1 MSIEFEYLYDDKK
14 GDATISLSKGKETLS
29 ESQQNALKNQ
39 IAKRQNQ
46 LISQFLDNQ
55 DKPQYFR
62 PEPPIPGLENVAFK
76 YSYRQ
81 SPSALRS
88 VVFNM
93 SWEEA
98 TPQLTQESVQE
109 REKEVHNPPI
119 EGPPSTKA
127 KVNEEPKQQDWTT
140 LFIDD
145 LNKHLSSLPPHS
157 LEGIER
163 VALNHA
169 VAELQQF
176 LVNKKDASLL
186 LFSAY
191 LHSRVAHFRQIDRPK
206 ADFFLLAARP
216 LDAKTNIQTV
226 PVETEARIQTVKS
239 QQTDNSSDEDENLF
253 SRIFRQI
260 FQ

>member
-1 MSIEFEYLYDDKK
+1 MSIEFEYLFDDKK
-14 GDATISLSKGKETLS
+14 GDATISLSKGTLS
-29 ESQQNALKNQ
+29 ESQQNVLKNQ

-62 PEPPIPGLENVAFK
+62 PESPIPGLPENIAFK

-98 TPQLTQESVQE
+98 TPQLIQESFPE
-109 REKEVHNPPI
+109 REKEVRPPPI
-119 EGPPSTKA
+119 ETLPSSKA

-140 LFIDD
+140 LFIED
-145 LNKHLSSLPPHS
+145 LNKHLSSLPTS
-157 LEGIER
+157 SSDGTER
-163 VALNHA
+163 TALSHA
-169 VAELQQF
+169 VAELPQF
-176 LVNKKDASLL
+176 LIDKKDASLL
-186 LFSAY
+186 LFTAY
-191 LHSRVAHFRQIDRPK
+191 LHLRAAHFWQIDRQK

-216 LDAKTNIQTV
+216 LEVKTNIQTV
-226 PVETEARIQTVKS
+226 PIETEDRTQKVKGTQTKDS
-239 QQTDNSSDEDENLF
+239 FDEGENPLIGIIRRF
-253 SRIFRQI
+253 F
-260 FQ
+260 